1 MNNIQLKIKNFGPII
16 NGFEGGDGFMS
27 IPKVTLFCG
36 PQGSGKSTIAKV
48 LSSMI
53 WLEKAA
59 SFVSWKGKDVEIQG
73 DKMIHS
79 LLDWH
84 GLASYFHPDMELG
97 YRGDYLILEYSKR
110 VLRLSTNNQ
119 TDVSYRQPKIMYIPA
134 ERNFLHLLDTST
146 ASKTLPH
153 PLRVLLDEF
162 ILARKSLKVG
172 EAYQLPVNGYCY
184 MFDAAN
190 SQDYIANSHNKGETN
205 KTPVGV
211 ASSGLQSVLPLLLI
225 TDYLCSTTKNA
236 TNRGHDVSSL
246 LVNSNPFIYKDDND
260 LICYLGTGGKME
272 IVDLLN
278 GMMTHASCFI
288 NIVEEPEQNLFPPT
302 QRSVL
307 RHLIRVC
314 NALNNNRLILSTHSP
329 YIIADLVAAMRVD
342 GLLRRID
349 QYDKYK
355 TVGQVRE
362 LAHKC
367 YPQEA
372 TINAGDVCLYETS
385 YNGTVSRAN
394 DGQVISDSNFLNR
407 HLALSNML
415 FQEIDSL
422 EEMAEGLGIFRE
434 L

>member
-73 DKMIHS
+73 DKMIHP

-84 GLASYFHPDMELG
+84 GLASYSHPDMELG

-162 ILARKSLKVG
+162 ILAR
-172 EAYQLPVNGYCY
+172 
-184 MFDAAN
+184 
-190 SQDYIANSHNKGETN
+190 
-205 KTPVGV
+205 
-211 ASSGLQSVLPLLLI
+211 
-225 TDYLCSTTKNA
+225 
-236 TNRGHDVSSL
+236 R
-246 LVNSNPFIYKDDND
+246 
-260 LICYLGTGGKME
+260 
-272 IVDLLN
+272 
-278 GMMTHASCFI
+278 
-288 NIVEEPEQNLFPPT
+288 
-302 QRSVL
+302 
-307 RHLIRVC
+307 
-314 NALNNNRLILSTHSP
+314 
-329 YIIADLVAAMRVD
+329 
-342 GLLRRID
+342 
-349 QYDKYK
+349 
-355 TVGQVRE
+355 
-362 LAHKC
+362 
-367 YPQEA
+367 
-372 TINAGDVCLYETS
+372 
-385 YNGTVSRAN
+385 
-394 DGQVISDSNFLNR
+394 
-407 HLALSNML
+407 
-415 FQEIDSL
+415 
-422 EEMAEGLGIFRE
+422 
-434 L
+434 